1 MIWFRL
7 LCVFAV
13 LTAGLGA
20 QSESRFS
27 PERLERL
34 KVALSEKITR
44 HEYAG
49 GNALIL
55 CEGKTVLAESFGD
68 QDIEAGKPMQAD
80 TIFWIASM
88 TKPITAVAVMMLYE
102 EGKFLLDEPVAKYL
116 PAFANMRVLASE
128 DGGQTE
134 TVPADSAITIRQLL
148 THTSGLFNYKA
159 YNAADLNAQPT
170 LEAAVDTIASVPL
183 THQPGR
189 AWRYG
194 WSYEVLARLVEVWS
208 GQSYDAFLAE
218 RIFQPLR
225 MVDTGFFVPADK
237 AGRLAKGYKLNEQG
251 TVEPLTTQ
259 RSVPDHAPT
268 NISGSGG
275 LYGTIGDFGRFAQML
290 LNGGE
295 LDGQRLLSP
304 HTVDYMLTSQVPLDV
319 MPPDGPNGRKGF
331 GMGLGGYVLLDPA
344 QSENLGIKGEYNGAG
359 LGGTYYWIDPKNKLA
374 GLWFTQR
381 YPQVQSELH
390 RFKVLVYQALVT
402 N

>member
-1 MIWFRL
+1 MIRFRL
-7 LCVFAV
+7 CCAFLIVV
-13 LTAGLGA
+13 AGLGA
-20 QSESRFS
+20 QPESRFS
-27 PERLERL
+27 AARLERM
-34 KVALSEKITR
+34 KVALGEKITR

-55 CEGKTVLAESFGD
+55 CDGQTVFAESFGY
-68 QDIEAGKPMQAD
+68 QDLEAGTPMQPD

-88 TKPITAVAVMMLYE
+88 TKPVTGVAVMMLYE

-116 PAFANMRVLASE
+116 PAFANVQVLATE
-128 DGGQTE
+128 DGEQTA
-134 TVPADSAITIRQLL
+134 TVPAESPITIRQLL
-148 THTSGLFNYKA
+148 THTSGLFNYKG
-159 YNAADLNAQPT
+159 YTAANLNVQPT

-183 THQPGR
+183 AHQPGR

-194 WSYEVLARLVEVWS
+194 WSYDVLARLVEVWS

-218 RIFQPLR
+218 HIFQPLK
-225 MVDTGFFVPADK
+225 MVDTGFFIPADK
-237 AGRLAKGYKLNEQG
+237 AGRMAKGYKLNAQG
-251 TVEPLTTQ
+251 EVEALATQ
-259 RSVPDHAPT
+259 RPVPDHAPS
-268 NISGSGG
+268 NPSGSGG

-304 HTVDYMLTSQVPLDV
+304 HTVAYMLTSQVPPDV

-331 GMGLGGYVLLDPA
+331 GMGLGGYVLVDPA
-344 QSENLGIKGEYNGAG
+344 KSENLGIKGEYNGAG

-390 RFKVLVYQALVT
+390 RFKVLTYQALE